1 MPEPDFDV
9 VVVGASVGGCTAARL
24 FAQRGARVALI
35 ERRPD
40 PDAYKTVCTHYLQP
54 SATPTI
60 ERLGLAGPLEER
72 GAVRNTLDMWTPYGG
87 WIRHR
92 GEQPYGY
99 NVTRRVLDPLL
110 RAMAAQTPG
119 VALLSGW
126 TATGLLGTDRPAG
139 VVAEDLHRS
148 RREIRGRL
156 VVAADGR
163 DSRIARLA
171 GVAGRVRPHN
181 RFFYWAYWRGVPSAD
196 DRSRMWFMEPDCAYA
211 FPNEDGLHLVL
222 VAPHRDRLPEFREN
236 LESAYRR
243 FVAGLPDGP
252 NLAAATRESRII
264 GKLDLP
270 NVMRAAGRPGLAFV
284 GDAALASDPL
294 WGVGCGWAFQSA
306 EWLVDATA
314 GALRGDPHALD
325 AALER
330 YRRTHLRRL
339 GPHHAMIADLATA
352 RRANPLERA
361 VYRAA
366 VDDDEVFS
374 AMAAVGARRRSPAT
388 LFTPRTVARLALRRS
403 GVPTA

>member
-1 MPEPDFDV
+1 MSETVFDV

-72 GAVRNTLDMWTPYGG
+72 GAVRNALDMWTPYGG

-92 GEQPYGY
+92 GELPYGY

-110 RAMAAQTPG
+110 RRMAAQTPG
-119 VALLSGW
+119 VELLSGW
-126 TATGLLGTDRPAG
+126 TVTGLLGEDRSSG

-181 RFFYWAYWRGVPSAD
+181 RFFYWAY
-196 DRSRMWFMEPDCAYA
+196 
-211 FPNEDGLHLVL
+211 
-222 VAPHRDRLPEFREN
+222 
-236 LESAYRR
+236 
-243 FVAGLPDGP
+243 
-252 NLAAATRESRII
+252 
-264 GKLDLP
+264 
-270 NVMRAAGRPGLAFV
+270 
-284 GDAALASDPL
+284 
-294 WGVGCGWAFQSA
+294 
-306 EWLVDATA
+306 
-314 GALRGDPHALD
+314 
-325 AALER
+325 
-330 YRRTHLRRL
+330 
-339 GPHHAMIADLATA
+339 
-352 RRANPLERA
+352 
-361 VYRAA
+361 
-366 VDDDEVFS
+366 
-374 AMAAVGARRRSPAT
+374 
-388 LFTPRTVARLALRRS
+388 
-403 GVPTA
+403 